1 MLAVYGNPIGR
12 VPDGLEVA
20 RVWPRAD
27 AAAPATARASL
38 GPGARSRRSLPGRQG
53 PMRRRRPTQMS
64 WEEGGGGGRGGGG
77 GGGAVS
83 MPGRQSLSC
92 WVATEGW
99 LRVGCQAGNPLCLGG
114 PTIDVIRY
122 LASALSDGDGRLD
135 CSLFMASCLISNE
148 ILSVLI
154 RRRPHRSR
162 RNRWRNKMEKK
173 SISVAA
179 AESIIKQRKVC

>member
-1 MLAVYGNPIGR
+1 MAASRRCCPGHGA
-12 VPDGLEVA
+12 GH
-20 RVWPRAD
+20 PRARGSFSTL
-27 AAAPATARASL
+27 APGTSRAREEKASHTDVL
-38 GPGARSRRSLPGRQG
+38 
-53 PMRRRRPTQMS
+53 
-64 WEEGGGGGRGGGG
+64 GGGGRGGGEGGGG
-77 GGGAVS
+77 GGGAAS

-92 WVATEGW
+92 WVSTEGW
-99 LRVGCQAGNPLCLGG
+99 RRVGCQAGNPLCLGG
-114 PTIDVIRY
+114 PTIDVIRD

>member
-1 MLAVYGNPIGR
+1 MAASRRCCPGHGA
-12 VPDGLEVA
+12 GQ
-20 RVWPRAD
+20 PRARGSFSTL
-27 AAAPATARASL
+27 ATGTSRAREEKASHTDVL
-38 GPGARSRRSLPGRQG
+38 
-53 PMRRRRPTQMS
+53 
-64 WEEGGGGGRGGGG
+64 GGGGWGVGKG
-77 GGGAVS
+77 GGGAAS

-114 PTIDVIRY
+114 PTIDVIRD

-135 CSLFMASCLISNE
+135 CSLFMASFLISNE